1 MASQYIKIKCWYNFI
16 HFMNWKI
23 LTPACKKQDNH
34 LKEKY
39 RFVSIFSNISKM
51 FGRFIHAQVNSYFQ
65 SILSNF

>member
-34 LKEKY
+34 LKEKLQ
-39 RFVSIFSNISKM
+39 IC
-51 FGRFIHAQVNSYFQ
+51 
-65 SILSNF
+65 